1 MKALNLILSLP
12 LILFQGF
19 WYIEVAHD
27 FDIAREKQRIERRKP
42 DPPPR
47 PSVEKWCE
55 EKLFSLKNKKKIKR
69 QSEFFKK
76 IMFVPKCMIRLFLWS
91 TKMIIKIFKLVITEH
106 MFVWTLFSA
115 IWFQVNT
122 TSICL
127 LTKTLTNM
135 ENYIIWPLIVIIWL
149 MRLKIL
155 KAILEEHHY
164 IAKIFL
170 ELLTFVNW
178 SMIKHKTRKG
188 MMDICRFKIQLIW
201 DVCNPEDKQSVCFL
215 LGCNWVLLGA
225 IKKLHFSKLYG
236 CMVVAPEES
245 STSNSSNSTE
255 SSMEESLPAHEVP
268 HEFIVNDKIHNKG
281 PEKGEKYQ
289 TVSLCV
295 FPYMF
300 RKRYVRKDITTF
312 TCNGCEKFRQATI
325 ATAKLDEDNDW
336 FLLTNPSKHLCSPSS
351 TAHQKAEFSRKLYQ
365 KVAEDPRASL
375 PKLYDELKLSMI
387 SGMDTETRKSFLKKI
402 SKFANIKRGLYQ
414 FRKHF
419 IPRNPDKMEGF
430 DAEHAW
436 LNISKKESL
445 IKGDVPVKGGRV
457 LIMSSV
463 QSLKRFAR
471 AYAFAVD
478 GTFKICPRLWYQLI
492 IINAQIGPN
501 TWVPVCY
508 GYLPNKKL
516 ETYNAFFKGVKDSM
530 TKHNISKDDDILAA
544 QYVMADWEI
553 NLRKALKLAFPK
565 VDIKG
570 W

>member
-1 MKALNLILSLP
+1 MFKGLAPVPKQESASLRNL
-12 LILFQGF
+12 
-19 WYIEVAHD
+19 
-27 FDIAREKQRIERRKP
+27 RRKYRKKRR
-42 DPPPR
+42 R
-47 PSVEKWCE
+47 PFRHWKETVVRSNKTKKRSEKDEIRSWCCYATSKNNKLIFLNTVCLWQALLDTCNFGKSFCSVILKQNISLLMVIWNCVKWLCPMI
-55 EKLFSLKNKKKIKR
+55 LKNNLCLWTLLAVIWSEANLLTTILNNQFIWPMMIVVMWQFRLNILKKTLDIKR
-69 QSEFFKK
+69 SEFDCRFVELFDLVIWNFFKLLK
-76 IMFVPKCMIRLFLWS
+76 TNILNRLKFIRLPRSDFCICLFLLAACERLLLKRLLFGCMI
-91 TKMIIKIFKLVITEH
+91 VP
-106 MFVWTLFSA
+106 
-115 IWFQVNT
+115 
-122 TSICL
+122 
-127 LTKTLTNM
+127 TN
-135 ENYIIWPLIVIIWL
+135 
-149 MRLKIL
+149 
-155 KAILEEHHY
+155 
-164 IAKIFL
+164 
-170 ELLTFVNW
+170 
-178 SMIKHKTRKG
+178 S
-188 MMDICRFKIQLIW
+188 
-201 DVCNPEDKQSVCFL
+201 
-215 LGCNWVLLGA
+215 
-225 IKKLHFSKLYG
+225 
-236 CMVVAPEES
+236 EES
-245 STSNSSNSTE
+245 TTSNSSDSTE
-255 SSMEESLPAHEVP
+255 SSMEETMPAHEIP

-300 RKRYVRKDITTF
+300 RKRYTRKDITTF

-375 PKLYDELKLSMI
+375 PKLYDELKMSMI
-387 SGMDTETRKSFLKKI
+387 TGMDTETRKSFLKKI

-419 IPRNPDKMEGF
+419 IPRNPDKQEGF
-430 DAEHAW
+430 DAKHAW

-445 IKGDVPVKGGRV
+445 IKGDIPVDGGRV
-457 LIMSSV
+457 LILSSV
-463 QSLKRFAR
+463 KSLKRLAR

-492 IINAQIGPN
+492 VINAQIGPN

-516 ETYNAFFKGVKDSM
+516 ATYNEFFKGVTDYM
-530 TKHNISKDDDILAA
+530 VKHNISKDGDVLAA

-553 NLRKALKLAFPK
+553 NLRKALKLAFPR
-565 VDIKG
+565 VEIKG